1 MDTSFVDTLWL
12 LLWGLLLPVLLL
24 GYLATPLPAY
34 IAYRAARAQGTKLSF
49 CIGVAY
55 WAALFVPWL
64 YLIARIS
71 GGGIPRGVTIALYA
85 TLYVLWIGM
94 IYLYILWMLD
104 SIESAYAFEEIRADR
119 SGIGLRTTVAFVT
132 AVAACCI
139 TLIYSLLGLL
149 FERFSSF
156 GEGGNRIKQMLVPT
170 SRDAFLYAVGLLWIP
185 LLFSA
190 DSRGYMTMLAIVFI
204 AWRVFCRHKARR
216 PAVSVD
222 QQPLAP
228 SWREGLPFAF
238 FAMWI
243 LMFPAMWGFAY
254 GILNP

>member
-1 MDTSFVDTLWL
+1 MDTSFGEILSF
-12 LLWGLLLPVLLL
+12 LLWGFLLPLSLL
-24 GYLATPLPAY
+24 GYLAAPLPAY
-34 IAYRAARAQGTKLSF
+34 IAYRAARAQGMKLSF

-228 SWREGLPFAF
+228 GWREGLPFAF

-243 LMFPAMWGFAY
+243 LMFPVMWGFAY